1 LGDLE
6 GQGDRLYVGVSE
18 VLGAD
23 LDELVGVDGRR
34 GGKIGR
40 LSGENGN
47 FHACRSTSGLG
58 IHRNRADCDGR
69 LGKNELGVAL
79 LRQLRFL
86 GLKLLDL
93 QAVWRLHQGRSVG
106 TPPASCGRESERHKY
121 REQPPPHAT
130 PGDIVS
136 DA

>member
-1 LGDLE
+1 MGDLE

-34 GGKIGR
+34 GRKIGR

-47 FHACRSTSGLG
+47 FHACRSTSGLV
-58 IHRNRADCDGR
+58 IHRNRADGDGR
-69 LGKNELGVAL
+69 LGKHELRVSL
-79 LRQLRFL
+79 LSQLGFL
-86 GLKLLDL
+86 CLKLLDF
-93 QAVWRLHQGRSVG
+93 QAGWHFHQGRTVG

-121 REQPPPHAT
+121 REQPPPHVT

-136 DA
+136 VA